1 MDLIKKNVNWIGLI
15 GCVIILIGCILPFA
29 KISFLGFTQ
38 TITLIKTGA
47 LGIIILITTIISG
60 VVITFTKK
68 PKISLITTMITA
80 LLIILNISNAKEYSS
95 MIKYGIGLYLVIIG
109 LLITII
115 TPFFIS
121 KK

>member
-1 MDLIKKNVNWIGLI
+1 M
-15 GCVIILIGCILPFA
+15 IILIGCILPFA

>member
-1 MDLIKKNVNWIGLI
+1 MDLIKKNVKWI